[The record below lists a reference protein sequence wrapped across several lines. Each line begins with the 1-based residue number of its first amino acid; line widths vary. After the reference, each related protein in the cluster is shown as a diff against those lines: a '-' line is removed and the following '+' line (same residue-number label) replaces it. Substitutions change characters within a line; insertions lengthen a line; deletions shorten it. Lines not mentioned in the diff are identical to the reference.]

1 MIKIEDL
8 SCITMYKI
16 YKIHKC
22 HNKYNKRRLNCD
34 DLFSFEL
41 DDNMIVHFKTKYES
55 SIDSG
60 LNELVRKLRRQVI
73 TRITIEEKVRYD
85 YKCIYVSFNNE
96 VIITIR
102 SSNLDNE
109 LLVYVEGDKN
119 A

>member
-22 HNKYNKRRLNCD
+22 HNKYNKRRLHDD

-41 DDNMIVHFKTKYES
+41 DDMIIHFKTKYKS
-55 SIDSG
+55 FIDSN
-60 LNELVRKLRRQVI
+60 LDEIVRKLRRKVV
-73 TRITIEEKVRYD
+73 TRITILEKVRYD
-85 YKCIYVSFNNE
+85 YKCIYLTFNDT
-96 VIITIR
+96 VTVTIR